1 MKRNITYFALV
12 VCLIAVL
19 TSCYMSI
26 RDKKYDE
33 AVAWG
38 CCAALECV
46 VIGFFNYGFT
56 MKDQYDAVCENR
68 DEFASIA
75 KKAVS
80 NADDSLKQCSEL
92 IDDNSDLATAIGVLQ
107 EYIDE
112 DLYPEINE
120 KLQGNRVLFSDKFT
134 PGKMSLCYRVK
145 REKRELD
152 V

>member
-12 VCLIAVL
+12 VCLFAFL

-33 AVAWG
+33 AVALG

-46 VIGFFNYGFT
+46 IIGLFSYGFN

-80 NADDSLKQCSEL
+80 NSDECLKLCGEL
-92 IDDNSDLATAIGVLQ
+92 MDDNRDLAAAIGVLQ
-107 EYIDE
+107 EYINE
-112 DLYPEINE
+112 DLYQEINE
-120 KLQGNRVLFSDKFT
+120 KLQGKRVLFSDKFT
-134 PGKMSLCYRVK
+134 PGEMSLCYRVK
-145 REKRELD
+145 KESD

>member
-1 MKRNITYFALV
+1 MA
-12 VCLIAVL
+12 
-19 TSCYMSI
+19 I

-33 AVAWG
+33 AAAWG
-38 CCAALECV
+38 CCAVLECV
-46 VIGFFNYGFT
+46 IIGFVNYGFN

-80 NADDSLKQCSEL
+80 NSEEALRQCGEL
-92 IDDNSDLATAIGVLQ
+92 IDEERDLIEAIGVLQ

-112 DLYPEINE
+112 GLYQEINE
-120 KLQGNRVLFSDKFT
+120 KLQGKSVLFSDKFT
-134 PGKMSLCYRVK
+134 PGEMSLCYRVK
-145 REKRELD
+145 KESG

>member
-19 TSCYMSI
+19 TSCSMAI
-26 RDKKYDE
+26 KDKKYDE

-46 VIGFFNYGFT
+46 IIGFFNYGFT

-80 NADDSLKQCSEL
+80 NADDSLKQCGEL
-92 IDDNSDLATAIGVLQ
+92 MDDNRDLMAAIGVLQ

-112 DLYPEINE
+112 DRYPEINE
-120 KLQGNRVLFSDKFT
+120 KLQGKRVLFSDKFT
-134 PGKMSLCYRVK
+134 TGEMALCYRVK
-145 REKRELD
+145 KESG

>member
-12 VCLIAVL
+12 VCLIAFL

-26 RDKKYDE
+26 KGEKFDE

-38 CCAALECV
+38 CCAVLECV
-46 VIGFFNYGFT
+46 IMGLFSYGFN
-56 MKDQYDAVCENR
+56 MKDLYDEVCENR
-68 DEFASIA
+68 DDFASIA
-75 KKAVS
+75 KKAVKNS
-80 NADDSLKQCSEL
+80 DDSLNQCKEL
-92 IDDNSDLATAIGVLQ
+92 IDDNSDLTAAIGVLQ

-112 DLYPEINE
+112 NLYPEINE
-120 KLQGNRVLFSDKFT
+120 KLQGKRVLFSDKFT

-145 REKRELD
+145 KELD

>member
-12 VCLIAVL
+12 VCVFAFLA
-19 TSCYMSI
+19 SCYMSI

-38 CCAALECV
+38 CCAALECII
-46 VIGFFNYGFT
+46 IGLFNYGFT
-56 MKDQYDAVCENR
+56 MKDLYDEVCENR
-68 DEFASIA
+68 NEFASIA

-80 NADDSLKQCSEL
+80 NSEEALKQCREL
-92 IDDNSDLATAIGVLQ
+92 IDDNSDLTAAIGVLQ

-112 DLYPEINE
+112 DLYQEINE
-120 KLQGNRVLFSDKFT
+120 KLQGKRVLFSDKFT

-145 REKRELD
+145 KESD

>member
-12 VCLIAVL
+12 VCLIAFL
-19 TSCYMSI
+19 TSCSI
-26 RDKKYDE
+26 AIKDKKPDE

-46 VIGFFNYGFT
+46 IIGFFNYGFN

-68 DEFASIA
+68 DDFASIA

-80 NADDSLKQCSEL
+80 NADDSLNQCKEL
-92 IDDNSDLATAIGVLQ
+92 IDDNSDLTAAIGVLQ

-120 KLQGNRVLFSDKFT
+120 KLQGKRVLFSDKFT

-145 REKRELD
+145 KELD

>member
-12 VCLIAVL
+12 VCLIAFL
-19 TSCYMSI
+19 TSCSI
-26 RDKKYDE
+26 AIKDKKPDE

-38 CCAALECV
+38 CCAVLECV
-46 VIGFFNYGFT
+46 IIGFFNYGFN

-80 NADDSLKQCSEL
+80 NADDSMKLCGEL
-92 IDDNSDLATAIGVLQ
+92 MDDNRDLMAAIDVLQ
-107 EYIDE
+107 EYIGE
-112 DLYPEINE
+112 DRYPEINE
-120 KLQGNRVLFSDKFT
+120 KLQGKRVLFSDKFT
-134 PGKMSLCYRVK
+134 PGEMALCYRVK
-145 REKRELD
+145 KESD